1 MKGFDLSF
9 NSVLFLKKRMS
20 LTLNCFV
27 FLVPVTLRYSQLLMP
42 KKKAPLANCPIAS
55 SFGVNLLSSSF
66 LNTDKGKA
74 FSCFS
79 DGSASIYPAN
89 CLTNT
94 NDVLLSGSNAGSDWR
109 WVLKVDRTFEMVD
122 LTVLPQSPGLFVLP
136 YKFLLQ
142 APANAE
148 IR

>member
-1 MKGFDLSF
+1 
-9 NSVLFLKKRMS
+9 
-20 LTLNCFV
+20 
-27 FLVPVTLRYSQLLMP
+27 MP

-55 SFGVNLLSSSF
+55 SFGVNLLSNSF

-79 DGSASIYPAN
+79 DGLASIYPAN

-122 LTVLPQSPGLFVLP
+122 LTVLPQSPDLFVLP